1 MSDQEGAQEAF
12 KRANAA
18 AFRAISGDA
27 EIDVVYAS
35 DQATLTGPRARLPFP
50 SREMPAAEVA
60 QVRGEADSLALRVRH
75 HDPAVHA
82 ARKPS
87 GEVAPVVFDS
97 LEQAR
102 CEALGVR
109 HMAGVRNNL
118 AAALDDHY
126 RRLGYHRVN
135 DRTEALVPEVVRLMA
150 RRLLTGAAPP
160 EAARKAYD
168 LWAPHLRNQ
177 IGKTLDQLVQLAND
191 QDAYARC
198 ARQLIRDLEIDL
210 GVEETTDS
218 EGEGEEDD
226 QQSADN
232 QVRGESEEESGDSEA
247 QTQEGTA
254 ESGMGEAG
262 DDDLGDMMDEDL
274 AGEMMPTPGD
284 DEPGD
289 SGKRWRPEH
298 DLSNLPR
305 EPFYKI
311 FSESYDEVVLA
322 ETLCDPEE
330 LTRLRQMLDQQLTH
344 LQGIIGKL
352 ANRLQRRL
360 MAQQTRSWEFNLE
373 EGLLDTGRLSRVVT
387 NPMHPLSFKRESDVS
402 FRDTVVTLLID
413 NSGSMRGRPISIAAM
428 SADILARTMERCGV
442 NVEILGFTTR
452 AWKGGQSREA
462 WIAQGKPSS
471 PGRLND
477 LRHIIYKSADLTYRR
492 ARRNLGLMLREGLL
506 KENIDSEALLWA
518 HQRLLGRSEER
529 RILMVISDGAPVD
542 DSTLSVNP
550 GNYLERHLRDVIEYI
565 EVRSPIEIVAIGIG
579 HDVTR
584 YYRRAVTIVDVDQL
598 GGTMM
603 EQLADLFDEDWTPPS
618 AKTETKAAGTRPS
631 LPRWSSRGRSA

>member
-1 MSDQEGAQEAF
+1 MSDQQGALELF

-18 AFRAISGDA
+18 AFRGVSGDP
-27 EIDVVYAS
+27 ELEVTYGSEQAS
-35 DQATLTGPRARLPFP
+35 LSGPRARLPFP
-50 SREMPAAEVA
+50 SRDLPEKEVA

-75 HDPAVHA
+75 HDARLHA
-82 ARKPS
+82 ARKPA
-87 GEVAPVVFDS
+87 GEVAPVIFEA

-102 CEALGVR
+102 CEALGAR
-109 HMAGVRNNL
+109 AMAGVRDNL
-118 AAALDDHY
+118 TAALDEHY
-126 RRLGYHRVN
+126 RRLGFHRIT
-135 DRTEALVPEVVRLMA
+135 DRTEAIVPEVVRLMA
-150 RRLLTGAAPP
+150 RRVLTGAEPP
-160 EAARKAYD
+160 ESAARAYE
-168 LWAPHLRNQ
+168 LWAPHLKSQ
-177 IGKTLDQLVQLAND
+177 IGRALTDLARCVND
-191 QDAYARC
+191 QAEYAKH
-198 ARQLIRDLEIDL
+198 ARQLIRDLDIDL
-210 GVEETTDS
+210 GSEDETDPTGDSDDSDEEQ
-218 EGEGEEDD
+218 G
-226 QQSADN
+226 DN
-232 QVRGESEEESGDSEA
+232 QARSQNE
-247 QTQEGTA
+247 QEGGDADASTEEGIA
-254 ESGMGEAG
+254 DAAMGEAG
-262 DDDLGDMMDEDL
+262 DDDMGDALDDELAGDMM
-274 AGEMMPTPGD
+274 PSPGTE
-284 DEPGD
+284 EPGD
-289 SGKRWRPEH
+289 SGARWRPEH

-311 FSESYDEVVLA
+311 FTEVYDEVVPA

-330 LTRLRQMLDQQLTH
+330 LSRLRLMLDQQLTH

-360 MAQQTRSWEFNLE
+360 LAQQLRSWQFDLE

-387 NPMHPLSFKRESDVS
+387 NPMHPLSFKKEQDTT

-442 NVEILGFTTR
+442 KVEILGFTTR
-452 AWKGGQSREA
+452 AWKGGQAREA
-462 WIAQGKPSS
+462 WIAQGKPAN

-477 LRHIIYKSADLTYRR
+477 LRHIIYKSADVPYRR

-506 KENIDSEALLWA
+506 KENIDGEALMWA
-518 HQRLLGRSEER
+518 HQRLLGRPEER

-565 EVRSPIEIVAIGIG
+565 EARSPIEIVAIGIG

-603 EQLADLFDEDWTPPS
+603 EQLADLFHEDS
-618 AKTETKAAGTRPS
+618 GMSRAGEGAGRSRTM
-631 LPRWSSRGRSA
+631 LPRWGRAGTVM